1 MDSGFEKDL
10 VVALKTVV
18 KGSNWQCLGDVGH
31 LKKLKCRRLYTEEGD
46 DLVLVNIQDG
56 KQFFVLDASCPHEGG
71 PLDEGDI
78 EDIDGRWVVLCP
90 WHSYDYDL
98 ETGQSSS
105 GLVQDT
111 YQVEMVEGQVYV
123 YTDRNVSLNP
133 AKSAQPTAGPAD
145 NTKNDSVEEN
155 DNSLTYWAVKVLQT
169 SDPEEKVSYFPL
181 IGERWRSGE
190 ITQIGNNYPP
200 DQPSRDPQLSIV
212 APGKEKKRGKG
223 ATQSSR
229 ISNLHSLANIEQ
241 WAIDLSW
248 DIVSRFRD
256 LSTHTDTGQTDQIPG
271 IQGQQ
276 LPKAFFDDFV
286 KVACD
291 EAKHFLLLSDR
302 LKELDSHFGAL
313 TVHNGLWE
321 SAKETKDSLL
331 ARLAI
336 VHMVHEAR
344 GLDVQPK
351 TLAKFASQKDTKS
364 VDVLK
369 VIYSDEITH
378 VAAGLRWF
386 TYVCQ
391 HQRPPLE
398 CIPTFHDLVKTHF
411 RGYLKPPFNTEG
423 RDTAGMGQEWY
434 MPLIKPQS

>member
-1 MDSGFEKDL
+1 MESGFEKDL
-10 VVALKTVV
+10 VDALKSVV
-18 KGSNWQCLGDVGH
+18 KGSNWQCLGDVDQ
-31 LKKLKCRRLYTEEGD
+31 LKTLKCRRVYTDEGD
-46 DLVLVNIQDG
+46 DLVLINVQNG

-90 WHSYDYDL
+90 WHFYDYDL
-98 ETGQSSS
+98 ETGKSSS

-111 YQVEMVEGQVYV
+111 YPVEVVDGKVYIN
-123 YTDRNVSLNP
+123 TDRNLSLHP
-133 AKSAQPTAGPAD
+133 IK
-145 NTKNDSVEEN
+145 TKQLTTDPGVTTDSITVKED
-155 DNSLTYWAVKVLQT
+155 DNSLTYWAVKILQT
-169 SDPEEKVSYFPL
+169 SNPEEKARL
-181 IGERWRSGE
+181 TLEIGELWRSGK
-190 ITQIGNNYPP
+190 ITGIGNNSPP

-212 APGKEKKRGKG
+212 APGKENKRGKG

-229 ISNLHSLANIEQ
+229 IANLHSLANIEQ

-248 DIVSRFRD
+248 DIVARFPCWPSD
-256 LSTHTDTGQTDQIPG
+256 VVTDHTTDVL
-271 IQGQQ
+271 Q
-276 LPKAFFDDFV
+276 LPKAFFDDFIQ
-286 KVACD
+286 VACD
-291 EAKHFLLLSDR
+291 EAKHFLLLSNR
-302 LKELDSHFGAL
+302 LKDLNSHFGAL

-321 SAKETKDSLL
+321 SATETRDSLL

-351 TLAKFASQKDTKS
+351 TLAKFATQKDVKS

-369 VIYSDEITH
+369 VIYTDEITH

-391 HQRPPLE
+391 HHSPPLE
-398 CIPTFHDLVKTHF
+398 CIPTFHDMVKKHF

-423 RDTAGMGQEWY
+423 RDTAGMGPEWY

>member
-1 MDSGFEKDL
+1 MESGFEKDL
-10 VVALKTVV
+10 VEALKTVV
-18 KGSNWQCLGDVGH
+18 KGSNWQCLGDVDQ
-31 LKKLKCRRLYTEEGD
+31 LKMSKCRRLYTEEGD
-46 DLVLVNIQDG
+46 DLVLVSVQAG

-111 YQVEMVEGQVYV
+111 YPVEVVEGKVYV
-123 YTDRNVSLNP
+123 HTDRNVSLKP
-133 AKSAQPTAGPAD
+133 AKPAQVTTD
-145 NTKNDSVEEN
+145 LTDTSSNVTVQEN

-169 SDPEEKVSYFPL
+169 SNPEDKAKL
-181 IGERWRSGE
+181 TLKIGELWRSGE
-190 ITQIGNNYPP
+190 ITVIGNHSPP
-200 DQPSRDPQLSIV
+200 DQPSRDPQLNIV
-212 APGKEKKRGKG
+212 APGKERKRGKG

-248 DIVSRFRD
+248 DIVARFRC
-256 LSTHTDTGQTDQIPG
+256 LASSNHTETDHTPDG
-271 IQGQQ
+271 QGQQ
-276 LPKAFFDDFV
+276 LPKEFFDDFV

-321 SAKETKDSLL
+321 SATETMDCVL

-351 TLAKFASQKDTKS
+351 TLAKFASQKDVKS

-391 HQRPPLE
+391 HHSPPLE
-398 CIPTFHDLVKTHF
+398 CIPTFHDMVKKHF

-423 RDTAGMGQEWY
+423 RGTAGMGPEWY

>member
-1 MDSGFEKDL
+1 MESGFEKDL
-10 VVALKTVV
+10 VDALKSVV
-18 KGSNWQCLGDVGH
+18 NGSNWQCLGEVDQ
-31 LKKLKCRRLYTEEGD
+31 LKTLKCRRVYTEEGD
-46 DLVLVNIQDG
+46 DLVLINVLDG

-98 ETGQSSS
+98 KTGQSSS

-111 YQVEMVEGQVYV
+111 YPVEVVEGKVYI
-123 YTDRNVSLNP
+123 YTDKSLSLQPRNTSQVTTDP
-133 AKSAQPTAGPAD
+133 AVISSTEVK
-145 NTKNDSVEEN
+145 EN

-169 SDPEEKVSYFPL
+169 ADPEDKARL
-181 IGERWRSGE
+181 TLKIGELWRSGE
-190 ITQIGNNYPP
+190 VTVIGNHSPP
-200 DQPSRDPQLSIV
+200 DQPSRDPQLNVV

-223 ATQSSR
+223 GTQSSR

-241 WAIDLSW
+241 WAIDLAW
-248 DIVSRFRD
+248 DIVARFTR
-256 LSTHTDTGQTDQIPG
+256 LSCGGHSETDHTLDAS
-271 IQGQQ
+271 GQQ
-276 LPKAFFDDFV
+276 LPKEFLDDFIQ
-286 KVACD
+286 VACD
-291 EAKHFLLLSDR
+291 EAKHFLLLSNR
-302 LKELDSHFGAL
+302 LKDLDSHFGAL

-321 SAKETKDSLL
+321 SARETEDCLL
-331 ARLAI
+331 ARLAV

-351 TLAKFASQKDTKS
+351 TLAKFASQKDEKS

-369 VIYSDEITH
+369 VIYTDEITH

-391 HQRPPLE
+391 HHNPPLD
-398 CIPTFHDLVKTHF
+398 CIPTFHDMVKKHF

-423 RDTAGMGQEWY
+423 RGTAGMGPEWY
-434 MPLIKPQS
+434 LPLIKPQS